1 MEFFKATLDSES
13 VSSTI
18 MSLLPII
25 MGIGILV
32 MRKMKD
38 LPKAG
43 KRTLLYT
50 GLFLLVVSTTL
61 TITGYIYCIK
71 GYRVTTDKLI
81 IQRPFEQFN
90 VETPLADIKE
100 VRLLNDSEMIHT
112 ERPFGNDGLFGYTG
126 NYRNPKL
133 GDFKKYATSRKN
145 LLLVTLK
152 GNGEKYIITPDN
164 ISLMDTLNNRILKK

>member
-13 VSSTI
+13 ISSTI
-18 MSLLPII
+18 MSLLPILI
-25 MGIGILV
+25 GIGVLV

-43 KRTLLYT
+43 KRISLYT
-50 GLFLLVVSTTL
+50 GLFLILLSTT
-61 TITGYIYCIK
+61 ITVIGYVYSIQ
-71 GYRVTTDKLI
+71 GYRVTTDKLV
-81 IQRPFEQFN
+81 IQRPFSQFN
-90 VETPLADIKE
+90 VETPLTDIKE
-100 VRLLNDSEMIHT
+100 VRLLNDSDMAHT

-126 NYRNPKL
+126 NYRNPRL
-133 GDFKKYATSRKN
+133 GDFKKYATSHKN

-164 ISLMDTLNNRILKK
+164 VSLMDTLNNRILKK